1 MGDKADFLSADKHEI
16 FRKVDSIILGVCRQ
30 ECPKYPKQQLVI
42 LKENIK
48 DGVEILP
55 ADKHQR
61 FLQTGTIILGVC
73 GQAFLRI
80 GNIILGV
87 CGQAC
92 LNYPE

>member
-1 MGDKADFLSADKHEI
+1 MIVSFWEC
-16 FRKVDSIILGVCRQ
+16 VDRNAQSIQ
-30 ECPKYPKQQLVI
+30 NNNFVI